1 MFCYGLCSTAMFFWF
16 DHFFGVI
23 AGGNNILP
31 KKLIITA
38 FSLNDQ
44 TILRFWLS
52 RYIIWST
59 SPFLWGIR
67 VCFFF
72 LIPCGF
78 QGFGGLLLSE
88 KFVEMLFQ
96 SHQLSINALRS
107 THLLSFGFCHVAS
120 VHISRSFQFPVYI
133 FAFLMGCASKFAAKN
148 NPLNFVPPLHEFI
161 LIERWLR

>member
-1 MFCYGLCSTAMFFWF
+1 MTRQFCVFGFPGISYDPQAR
-16 DHFFGVI
+16 FFG
-23 AGGNNILP
+23 AYGF
-31 KKLIITA
+31 A
-38 FSLNDQ
+38 
-44 TILRFWLS
+44 
-52 RYIIWST
+52 
-59 SPFLWGIR
+59 
-67 VCFFF
+67 FF

-88 KFVEMLFQ
+88 KFVERLFQ